1 MPRLLADENL
11 DANLVRG
18 LRRRIGGVDL
28 LSVQAL
34 CLTGS
39 DDPTVLAVA
48 AEQGRVL
55 VTQDV
60 QTVTRF
66 AFERVDAGLPMP
78 GVIEVVAGASLGA
91 VIDDLAL
98 VVESHDHGEL
108 EGQIIYLPL

>member
-1 MPRLLADENL
+1 
-11 DANLVRG
+11 V
-18 LRRRIGGVDL
+18 

-34 CLTGS
+34 GLTGS
-39 DDPTVLAVA
+39 DDPTELAVA
-48 AEQGRVL
+48 AEQGRIL

-91 VIDDLAL
+91 AIDDLAL
-98 VVESHDHGEL
+98 AVQSHDHGEL
-108 EGQIIYLPL
+108 EGQIIYLPP